1 MLLATNM
8 GAKLGLL
15 LALAGLSGWI
25 FIMSTV
31 WAVFGIGLSGRLPS
45 WKALEIDTGNISAI
59 TTQSV
64 MAGFP
69 RGWQQLPTD
78 RPEVADA
85 TSSADRFLAP
95 SASGGTS
102 RLATPFKNTT
112 DYVTLGV
119 WRRGGDNY
127 LFKIHHHKFFLRH
140 SPSLFFGQAYCFF
153 FCATTGL
160 FFRILALLFFSPTTS
175 FQFLP
180 ATSFNFSAHFGFDSS
195 PQSCFFLG
203 PAQGFDFLSRPAKDQ
218 WIATLQPHYLQSRVR
233 QFNHQEIDFFL
244 PDFLLPTAF
253 ADVVQLHG

>member
-1 MLLATNM
+1 MHFLLAALHWDPQIRGYLIVLTALVLLPGSVYMLLATNM

-95 SASGGTS
+95 STSGGTS

-140 SPSLFFGQAYCFF
+140 SPHYDVVEAQPVVQTSELPGSAPPKPVPDVSRPTTSVVMVRDLGSLRQPPIFMAIGFGLFFGVCCYQLHRRDKMVFAARVP
-153 FCATTGL
+153 ATT
-160 FFRILALLFFSPTTS
+160 
-175 FQFLP
+175 
-180 ATSFNFSAHFGFDSS
+180 
-195 PQSCFFLG
+195 
-203 PAQGFDFLSRPAKDQ
+203 
-218 WIATLQPHYLQSRVR
+218 
-233 QFNHQEIDFFL
+233 
-244 PDFLLPTAF
+244 
-253 ADVVQLHG
+253 